1 MSDEFGTIHARRAKE
16 IDVLKKHRE
25 SLVKMLADVDAQL
38 RDLGEI
44 TTPLYRP
51 PSPTVPAAPAPAPS
65 SFAQEDS
72 LGSRPIL
79 NTATYEESEESA
91 AQPGGGMR
99 ILIILGIALVA
110 LALIGWLIWR
120 ASSDRPKADAVIEET
135 TTPVETASAAPDTV
149 AEGEPGTR
157 TVAPA
162 TPPAAMTVTPRS
174 HDYGLIRKGTRA
186 TRQFQFRN
194 DSDEPVTI
202 TVSRSACRC
211 LFYEYEGLV
220 PPKATETITV
230 TVDGAKAKAGIL
242 RETIRVTPK
251 AGGSA
256 GTSFDVIA
264 TIR

>member
-1 MSDEFGTIHARRAKE
+1 MSDDFGTIHARRTKE
-16 IDVLKKHRE
+16 IDVLRKHRE

-38 RDLGEI
+38 RELGEI
-44 TTPLYRP
+44 TTPIHRP
-51 PSPTVPAAPAPAPS
+51 PSATVPAAPAPS
-65 SFAQEDS
+65 LSRDDS
-72 LGSRPIL
+72 LGSRPIV
-79 NTATYEESEESA
+79 NTAAYEEPEGA

-99 ILIILGIALVA
+99 ILIILGIAVVA

-135 TTPVETASAAPDTV
+135 TTPVDAASTAPDTV
-149 AEGEPGTR
+149 TEGEPGTR
-157 TVAPA
+157 TVAPVA
-162 TPPAAMTVTPRS
+162 PVAPVAAMTVTPRA

-211 LFYEYEGLV
+211 LFYEYEALV
-220 PPKATETITV
+220 PPKASESITV
-230 TVDGAKAKAGIL
+230 TVDGAKAKAGTL
-242 RETIRVTPK
+242 RETIRVAPK

-264 TIR
+264 TVR